1 MISHSLLY
9 VSVHD
14 LLFVPAPAI
23 LAGRALPLQ
32 DAVMGNTATIVT
44 VEGMYLVISHG
55 IFALQLLCLMGFCSF
70 LELLE
75 PQFLLFANSG
85 IQSFLESADINLC
98 LWPAMPLSLAGM
110 EITAKKTNLPDKPF
124 DGPDLV
130 LQGCRLLFL
139 GPSCSTLLWSFGI
152 AWRCFAVLWQ
162 LDHPS
167 KRRKLDSYVQ
177 RLLLKMQNV
186 L

>member
-1 MISHSLLY
+1 
-9 VSVHD
+9 
-14 LLFVPAPAI
+14 
-23 LAGRALPLQ
+23 
-32 DAVMGNTATIVT
+32 
-44 VEGMYLVISHG
+44 MYLVISHG

-167 KRRKLDSYVQ
+167 KRRKLNSYVQ
-177 RLLLKMQNV
+177 KLLLKMQNV